1 MTVQQHK
8 IAHCRSTN
16 IMNQV
21 LVGIGAEV
29 ISARAAR
36 KSKYLN
42 AFLERAEIN
51 LARIE
56 IIAHDINLR

>member
-1 MTVQQHK
+1 
-8 IAHCRSTN
+8 
-16 IMNQV
+16 MNQV

-56 IIAHDINLR
+56 IIVHDINLR